1 VIDVETD
8 DAEEA
13 FEQLQKIDGT
23 IKTRI
28 LHWLTLSF
36 LALNLKNTR

>member
-1 VIDVETD
+1 MKTTVNINLGGIIFHIDED
-8 DAEEA
+8 A

-28 LHWLTLSF
+28 LH
-36 LALNLKNTR
+36 

>member
-13 FEQLQKIDGT
+13 FVQLQKIDGT

-28 LHWLTLSF
+28 LH
-36 LALNLKNTR
+36 

>member
-8 DAEEA
+8 HAEAA
-13 FEQLQKIDGT
+13 FEQLQQIDGT

-28 LHWLTLSF
+28 LH
-36 LALNLKNTR
+36 

>member
-8 DAEEA
+8 DAKAA

-28 LHWLTLSF
+28 LH
-36 LALNLKNTR
+36 